1 MSQQET
7 RQIKRERDMQTK
19 TPISDSKS
27 YQEIGEFWDGH
38 DADDFGGQEEV
49 EFAVNIESQSRY
61 YSLDQNLSI
70 KLRNIARS
78 RGITEESLLNSWV
91 QEKVNQ
97 NMDIAR

>member
-1 MSQQET
+1 MT
-7 RQIKRERDMQTK
+7 TK

-27 YQEIGEFWDGH
+27 YQEIGKFWDEH
-38 DADDFGGQEEV
+38 DADEFGGQEEV
-49 EFAVNIESQSRY
+49 EFFVNIQLQRRY

-78 RGITEESLLNSWV
+78 KGLTEQALLNSWV

-97 NMDIAR
+97 NIDIAR

>member
-1 MSQQET
+1 
-7 RQIKRERDMQTK
+7 MQTK
-19 TPISDSKS
+19 SPISDSIS
-27 YQEIGEFWDGH
+27 YLEIGEFWDGH